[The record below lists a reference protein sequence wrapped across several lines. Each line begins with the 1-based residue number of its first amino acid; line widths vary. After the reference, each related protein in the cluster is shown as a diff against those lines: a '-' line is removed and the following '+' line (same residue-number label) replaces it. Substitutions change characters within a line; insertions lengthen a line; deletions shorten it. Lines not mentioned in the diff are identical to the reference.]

1 MKKSVVLLIG
11 LVYIISVVV
20 VGVVGIKLHIYDE
33 TIYVMDIECS
43 IRGMEPKQVDFNYQ
57 GWHYDYYYVAYD
69 CEPNVMFE
77 VHSNV
82 IPSNATN
89 DHVRYYINE
98 NENVTLKTN
107 EDSNIAF
114 LTFKEEGSI
123 DIHVS
128 PTDGGS
134 GKEKLIWL
142 KVKFK

>member
-1 MKKSVVLLIG
+1 
-11 LVYIISVVV
+11 
-20 VGVVGIKLHIYDE
+20 
-33 TIYVMDIECS
+33 
-43 IRGMEPKQVDFNYQ
+43 
-57 GWHYDYYYVAYD
+57 
-69 CEPNVMFE
+69 MFE

-98 NENVTLKTN
+98 NENVTLQTN